1 MVVPNKRIL
10 KISLNVSIITVY
22 VFKNKMGWEVTILD
36 SPPTT
41 GLKGKMLYDY
51 GVFAGK
57 I

>member
-1 MVVPNKRIL
+1 
-10 KISLNVSIITVY
+10 
-22 VFKNKMGWEVTILD
+22 MGWEVTLPD

-51 GVFAGK
+51 GVFVGK